1 MSELE
6 YFLSVKNIEISLYVQ
21 AQQSLLLLTQGNIYN
36 RSLEISK
43 QISYVL
49 RGIKRAIWRKLIKI
63 FDCRVSSFLKA
74 LPGCR
79 VSRHVELL

>member
-36 RSLEISK
+36 RSLEITK

-63 FDCRVSSFLKA
+63 SD
-74 LPGCR
+74 
-79 VSRHVELL
+79 